1 MKTQN
6 ILAFA
11 AGAVAGYFIFG
22 NQNNDAAMGAS
33 LPTLK
38 EISSMYPGDYSVDD
52 MNEKRGNIRSW
63 DDDIIIY
70 LNKLRKYKTVKRK
83 SAYKYGLASRA
94 HE

>member
-22 NQNNDAAMGAS
+22 KQNEAAVGAY

-52 MNEKRGNIRSW
+52 MNEKRGYIKSW

-70 LNKLRKYKTVKRK
+70 LNKLKKFKTVKRR